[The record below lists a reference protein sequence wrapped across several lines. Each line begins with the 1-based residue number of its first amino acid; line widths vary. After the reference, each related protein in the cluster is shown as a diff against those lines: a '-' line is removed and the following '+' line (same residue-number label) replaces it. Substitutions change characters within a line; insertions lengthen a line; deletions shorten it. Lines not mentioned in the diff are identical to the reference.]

1 MEGISI
7 LYRDILHDFIVSF
20 LSLLPYFITYIYL
33 LMNKLIFLFFSFL
46 CGTIGLCGQT
56 INYALKN
63 ENGAGYVEVS
73 PIEELDNSSEAT
85 FQMWINPVVI
95 TGNASLISQDN
106 FSLNFNE
113 NGQLS
118 VTVGS
123 QIAVLNYTFPLAQ
136 WSQISLTIA
145 NGVARAYINN
155 EEQVVLDGRLP
166 ELLPVATANSCLIG
180 KGFNGSLDEIRV
192 WRKALSQTELY
203 WRNTLNK
210 FNPNYE
216 FLVAYWKG
224 DQDQCENLV
233 DYKFA
238 HHGILHN
245 VVREP
250 VTDNENFR
258 YCISTGYTNFIR
270 FIDRPNIDRDM
281 FLMTNDLILLSG
293 KIQKDGSIAMEYA
306 DNTATPTNVNYI
318 EEFEGRKGVMDFQG
332 DGSQMIS
339 KEGAF
344 LYSADTKFGRE
355 EPGTATLQ
363 GWFYIDSWKEGA
375 LLFSQR
381 KDADN
386 CIEIKLGAEATKDI
400 IVDLCGTK
408 ATLSEKLEVGKWQ
421 YIAVY
426 FAPKV
431 VSISNIRLSFNI
443 LSISIDYQ
451 RYNALNGVTLSGN
464 DMNIASVPLMQDVP
478 IVMGKDFDGKMD
490 EVQAWATDRSGSVE
504 SDSKNPYLLNV
515 GSWNNL
521 FLTAYWKGDDPD
533 NIGKDS
539 QSYTG
544 MIEFMRNYYA
554 GYRGMKIRL
563 GLIYPDGDKWSGVLN
578 QKENVDR
585 LIADAKAL
593 LPEFDG
599 IDVDLEWHYYNIL
612 NPVIR
617 RLIDEV
623 MKGQDDKIFS
633 VSQHYYSY
641 TLDKSLLTDP
651 GIDYFTMQIYGPQT
665 NTYTWDYYESAYNAF
680 INYGYPKEKLVLSYG
695 VLLVDGTEAGY
706 KDLFEKFGMNDDN
719 YDPDLNIWN
728 GKYFNGVNQVKRK
741 QNFILDRGC
750 LGTMYFDMGNDL
762 RVSDYKSLIRAQ
774 NEIIASNVDT
784 LITQVKM
791 DPGTGVKDV
800 KSRYANL
807 CTINQTADGMDVVVV
822 LADGISN
829 AVCNIYNNNGT
840 LCFSKELN
848 RKESSLYWGNLSKGI
863 YLISV
868 SDGEMSESVKLY
880 K

>member
-1 MEGISI
+1 MKNI
-7 LYRDILHDFIVSF
+7 
-20 LSLLPYFITYIYL
+20 IYL
-33 LMNKLIFLFFSFL
+33 FFFLL
-46 CGTIGLCGQT
+46 CGTIELCGQT
-56 INYALKN
+56 VNYALN
-63 ENGAGYVEVS
+63 NSNGTGYVEVS
-73 PIEELDNSSEAT
+73 AIKELNNASEAT
-85 FQMWINPVVI
+85 FQMWIKPI
-95 TGNASLISQDN
+95 SISEDATLLSQDN
-106 FSLNFNE
+106 FSLKFNA
-113 NGQLS
+113 NKQLK
-118 VTVGS
+118 VIVGS
-123 QIAVLNYTFPLAQ
+123 QSATLNHTFQLGQ
-136 WSQISLTIA
+136 WSQITLTISDGIA
-145 NGVARAYINN
+145 KACINN
-155 EEQVVLDGRLP
+155 GEEVALEG
-166 ELLPVATANSCLIG
+166 LLPVVLPSVARNSCFIAQ
-180 KGFNGSLDEIRV
+180 GFMGALDEIRI
-192 WRKALSQTELY
+192 WKKALTKSESY

-216 FLVAYWKG
+216 SLVAYWKG
-224 DQDQCENLV
+224 DQDLCENLV
-233 DYKFA
+233 DYKST
-238 HHGILHN
+238 HHGIFHN

-250 VTDNENFR
+250 VIDNVNFR
-258 YCISTGYTNFIR
+258 YCVSTGYTNLIR

-293 KIQKDGSIAMEYA
+293 KIQKDGSVEMEYA
-306 DNTATPTNVNYI
+306 DNTATPTNVDYL

-339 KEGAF
+339 NEGT
-344 LYSADTKFGRE
+344 LVYKADTRFGRD

-400 IVDLCGTK
+400 VVDLCGTK
-408 ATLSEKLEVGKWQ
+408 ATLSDKLEVGKWQ

-426 FAPKV
+426 FAPQV
-431 VSISNIRLSFNI
+431 VSISNIRLAYNI
-443 LSISIDYQ
+443 ISISVDYK
-451 RYNALNGVTLSGN
+451 RCNALNGVELSGN
-464 DMNIASVPLMQDVP
+464 DMNISTFPLMKDVP
-478 IVMGKDFDGKMD
+478 IVLGKDFNGKMD
-490 EVQAWATDRSGSVE
+490 EIQAWATDRSGSVE

-544 MIEFMRNYYA
+544 MIDFMRNYYA
-554 GYRGMKIRL
+554 GHRGMKIRL
-563 GLIYPDGDKWSGVLN
+563 GLIYPEGDKWSGVLN

-585 LIADAKAL
+585 LIADTKAL
-593 LPEFDG
+593 LPDFDG

-623 MKGQDDKIFS
+623 MVGQDDKIFT

-641 TLDKSLLTDP
+641 MLDKSLLTDP
-651 GIDYFTMQIYGPQT
+651 AIDYFTMQIYGPQT
-665 NTYTWDYYESAYNAF
+665 NTYTWQYYEDAYKAF
-680 INYGYPKEKLVLSYG
+680 INYGYPKEKLLLSYG

-719 YDPDLNIWN
+719 YDPNLNIWN

-741 QNFILDRGC
+741 QDFILDKGC
-750 LGTMYFDMGNDL
+750 LGTMYFDMGNDQ

-774 NEIIASNVDT
+774 NEVIASNVDT
-784 LITQVKM
+784 LITQVTL
-791 DPGTGVKDV
+791 DPGLGTGIIRT
-800 KSRYANL
+800 KSNNSNFF
-807 CTINQTADGMDVVVV
+807 TISQSADGMSLVVA
-822 LADGISN
+822 LADGTSN
-829 AVCNIYNNNGT
+829 AVCSIYNSSGT
-840 LCFSKELN
+840 LCLQKELQQ
-848 RKESSLYWGNLSKGI
+848 KETSLGWSNLSKGI

-868 SDGEMSESVKLY
+868 SDGKNNGSIKLY

>member
-1 MEGISI
+1 MFLCPNRNIFPDLYNSI
-7 LYRDILHDFIVSF
+7 FHLYQSHIL
-20 LSLLPYFITYIYL
+20 YL
-33 LMNKLIFLFFSFL
+33 LMKKLISFIL
-46 CGTIGLCGQT
+46 TLLSGIIGLYGQT
-56 INYALKN
+56 VNYALKN
-63 ENGAGYVEVS
+63 TNGAGYIEVS
-73 PIEELDNSSEAT
+73 TIKELDNNPEAT
-85 FQMWINPVVI
+85 FQMWIKPVAL
-95 TGNASLISQDN
+95 TENSSLIIQDN
-106 FSLNFNE
+106 FSLKFNA
-113 NGQLS
+113 NRQLLL
-118 VTVGS
+118 TVGS
-123 QIAVLNYTFPLAQ
+123 QSAVLDYSFQLAQ
-136 WSQISLTIA
+136 WTQISLTVTNGIA
-145 NGVARAYINN
+145 KAYINN
-155 EEQVVLDGRLP
+155 EEPVTLEGRLP
-166 ELLPVATANSCLIG
+166 DLLPVTTGSSCLIG
-180 KGFNGSLDEIRV
+180 KGFNGALDEIRI
-192 WRKALSQTELY
+192 WKKALSQGELY

-210 FNPNYE
+210 FNPNYDS
-216 FLVAYWKG
+216 LVAYWKG
-224 DQDQCENLV
+224 DQERCDNLV
-233 DYKFA
+233 DYKSA
-238 HHGILHN
+238 HHGVLHH
-245 VVREP
+245 VGREP
-250 VTDNENFR
+250 VTDNESFR
-258 YCISTGYTNFIR
+258 YCVSTGYTNFIR

-306 DNTATPTNVNYI
+306 DNTAVPTNVSYI
-318 EEFEGRKGVMDFQG
+318 EEFEGHKGVMNFQG
-332 DGSQMIS
+332 NGSQMIS
-339 KEGAF
+339 NEGAF

-363 GWFYIDSWKEGA
+363 GWFYIDTWKEGA

-386 CIEIKLGAEATKDI
+386 CIEVKLGAENNKDI

-408 ATLSEKLEVGKWQ
+408 ATLSEKLEVGKWH

-426 FAPKV
+426 FAPKK
-431 VSISNIRLSFNI
+431 VSISNTRLSFNI
-443 LSISIDYQ
+443 LSISVDYQ
-451 RYNALNGVTLSGN
+451 RYNALNGVKLSGN
-464 DMNIASVPLMQDVP
+464 DMNITAIPLMKNVP

-490 EVQAWATDRSGSVE
+490 EIQAWATDRSGSVE

-515 GSWNNL
+515 GNWNNL

-563 GLIYPDGDKWSGVLN
+563 GIIYPDGDKWSGVLN

-585 LIADAKAL
+585 MIEDAKKM
-593 LPEFDG
+593 LPYFDG
-599 IDVDLEWHYYNIL
+599 IDVDLEWHYYNVL

-623 MKGQDDKIFS
+623 MEGQDDKIFS

-641 TLDKSLLTDP
+641 TLDKNLLNDP

-665 NTYTWDYYESAYNAF
+665 STYTWNYYEDAYNAF
-680 INYGYPKEKLVLSYG
+680 INYGYPKEKLLLSYG

-719 YDPDLNIWN
+719 YDPNLNIWN

-741 QNFILDRGC
+741 QDFILDKGC

-774 NEIIASNVDT
+774 NEVIASNVDT
-784 LITQVKM
+784 LITQVTL
-791 DPGTGVKDV
+791 DPSLGTGIINSKNRH
-800 KSRYANL
+800 SNL
-807 CTINQTADGMDVVVV
+807 FKISQSADGMNLVVA
-822 LADGISN
+822 LAEGTLN
-829 AVCNIYNNNGT
+829 AVCSIYNSNGT
-840 LCFSKELN
+840 LCMQKELKQ
-848 RKESSLYWGNLSKGI
+848 KETSLGWSFMPEGV

-868 SDGEMSESVKLY
+868 DDGKKNETIKLY